1 MSIRL
6 KLIMGMGAAL
16 LASTLLLVSLN
27 IVQMRGL
34 LDRYL
39 LNSALP
45 SSLEAIANSVER
57 DLQAPITASRLI
69 AGNSYLKEWIGDN
82 EPQQGLAPATRY
94 LEGVRR
100 SQEAA
105 SAHFVSVNTGNYYT
119 HQGIDRVV
127 TPQADRWFY
136 NFLESGETMEL
147 SLDVDKAT
155 GKPTLFINARMEDG
169 GEAIA
174 VTGVGIGLD
183 QMAERIREFRFGET
197 GIVYLVSETGQVNIH
212 PDLQQT
218 DQPLSKVIS
227 PTAAAELL
235 KDPTYHLTEFDRDGR
250 RFIAASLP
258 LSITDWRVVVEV
270 PSTEIYGEA
279 SRANQT
285 SLLVGVL
292 VALVFLGIIAL
303 VATRMTKPLTK
314 ITRALTEIAK
324 GGGDL
329 TQELAVERKDELG
342 QLATGFNQFVGAQR
356 EMVRGLLET
365 AIRLKAFVDQT
376 STVMTANTDRAKE
389 QSSLTDSVATAVCE
403 MEATVQEIAKS
414 ATETANQLE
423 QVGNSA
429 SDIREGMSRS
439 IAQVEG
445 MANNIRESASAIQQ
459 LATEARDI
467 GQVIEVINA
476 ISDQTNLLALNAAI
490 EAARAGEHGRGFS
503 VVADEVRSLAQKT
516 QSSTKQI
523 RTIIERLQE
532 GSERA
537 VETMATSD
545 KATEETV
552 STSASMGKALDG
564 IGENVDRIVEMS
576 HQVAAATEE
585 QSSVT
590 EEISSNVQ
598 DISHLSARSS
608 EDMTAASRE
617 IEELRAMA
625 EKLEA
630 QMKAFRLDRED

>member
-6 KLIMGMGAAL
+6 KLILGMGAAL

-27 IVQMRGL
+27 IFQMRGL

-100 SQEAA
+100 SQDAA
-105 SAHFVSVNTGNYYT
+105 SAHFVSASTGNYYT

-155 GKPTLFINARMEDG
+155 GKPTLFINARMEDR

-227 PTAAAELL
+227 PTAAAELFQ
-235 KDPTYHLTEFDRDGR
+235 DSTYHLTEFERDGR
-250 RFIAASLP
+250 RYVAASLP

-270 PSTEIYGEA
+270 PSAEIYGEA

-329 TQELAVERKDELG
+329 TQELTVERKDELG

-365 AIRLKAFVDQT
+365 AIRLKGFVEQT

-429 SDIREGMSRS
+429 SDIRDGMSRS

-445 MANNIRESASAIQQ
+445 MAENIRESASAIQQ

-537 VETMATSD
+537 VETMATSE

-598 DISHLSARSS
+598 NISHLSARSS

-625 EKLEA
+625 EKLET

>member
-6 KLIMGMGAAL
+6 KLIIGMGAAL
-16 LASTLLLVSLN
+16 LASTLLLIALN

-45 SSLEAIANSVER
+45 ASLEAMANSVER
-57 DLQAPITASRLI
+57 DLQAPMTASRLI
-69 AGNSYLKEWIGDN
+69 AENSYLKEWISDG
-82 EPQQGLAPATRY
+82 EPEQGLAPATRY
-94 LEGVRR
+94 LEGVRH

-105 SAHFVSVNTGNYYT
+105 SAHFVSVATGNYYT
-119 HQGIDRVV
+119 HKGIDRVV
-127 TPQADRWFY
+127 TRQADPWFY
-136 NFLESGETMEL
+136 DFLESGETMEL

-155 GKPTLFINARMEDG
+155 GRPTLFINARMEDR
-169 GEAIA
+169 GEAVA
-174 VTGVGIGLD
+174 VTGIGLGLD
-183 QMAERIREFRFGET
+183 QMAERIRAFRFGET
-197 GIVYLVSETGQVNIH
+197 GIVYLVSATGQVNIH
-212 PDLQQT
+212 PDLRQT
-218 DQPLSKVIS
+218 NQPLSKVIS
-227 PTAAAELL
+227 PTSAEELL
-235 KDPTYHLTEFDRDGR
+235 EGSTYQLSEFDRDGSR
-250 RFIAASLP
+250 YIAASLP
-258 LSITDWRVVVEV
+258 LSITDWRIVVEV
-270 PSTEIYGEA
+270 PSDEIYGEA
-279 SRANQT
+279 SRANQI
-285 SLLVGVL
+285 SLLVGIL

-303 VATRMTKPLTK
+303 VATRMTQPLTK

-329 TQELAVERKDELG
+329 TQELTVESKDELG
-342 QLATGFNQFVGAQR
+342 QLANGFNRFVGAQR

-365 AIRLKAFVDQT
+365 AVRLKQFVEQT
-376 STVMTANTDRAKE
+376 STVMTANTNRAKE
-389 QSSLTDSVATAVCE
+389 QSGLTDSVATAVCE

-423 QVGNSA
+423 QVGKSA

-439 IAQVEG
+439 IAQVGG
-445 MANNIRESASAIQQ
+445 MADNIRESASAIQQ
-459 LATEARDI
+459 LAVEARDI

-516 QSSTKQI
+516 QSSTQQI

-532 GSERA
+532 GSEQA
-537 VETMATSD
+537 VKAMAASE
-545 KATEETV
+545 KATEESV
-552 STSASMGKALDG
+552 STSASMGEALDR
-564 IGENVDRIVEMS
+564 IGDNVDRIVEMS

-590 EEISSNVQ
+590 EDISSNVQ

-608 EDMTAASRE
+608 EDMVAASRE

-630 QMKAFRLDRED
+630 QMKAFRLDRQG

>member
-1 MSIRL
+1 
-6 KLIMGMGAAL
+6 
-16 LASTLLLVSLN
+16 
-27 IVQMRGL
+27 
-34 LDRYL
+34 
-39 LNSALP
+39 
-45 SSLEAIANSVER
+45 
-57 DLQAPITASRLI
+57 
-69 AGNSYLKEWIGDN
+69 
-82 EPQQGLAPATRY
+82 
-94 LEGVRR
+94 
-100 SQEAA
+100 
-105 SAHFVSVNTGNYYT
+105 
-119 HQGIDRVV
+119 
-127 TPQADRWFY
+127 
-136 NFLESGETMEL
+136 
-147 SLDVDKAT
+147 
-155 GKPTLFINARMEDG
+155 
-169 GEAIA
+169 
-174 VTGVGIGLD
+174 
-183 QMAERIREFRFGET
+183 
-197 GIVYLVSETGQVNIH
+197 
-212 PDLQQT
+212 
-218 DQPLSKVIS
+218 
-227 PTAAAELL
+227 L

-537 VETMATSD
+537 VETMATSE

>member
-6 KLIMGMGAAL
+6 KLIIGMGAAL
-16 LASTLLLVSLN
+16 LASTLLLVALN

-69 AGNSYLKEWIGDN
+69 AGNSYLKEWISDN
-82 EPQQGLAPATRY
+82 EPQQGLDPATRY

-127 TPQADRWFY
+127 TPEVDRWFY
-136 NFLESGETMEL
+136 NFLKSGETMEL

-155 GKPTLFINARMEDG
+155 GKPTLFINARMEDR

-183 QMAERIREFRFGET
+183 QMAERIREFRFGDT

-235 KDPTYHLTEFDRDGR
+235 KGSTYHLTEFDRDGR
-250 RFIAASLP
+250 RYVAASLP

-270 PSTEIYGEA
+270 PSAEIYGEA
-279 SRANQT
+279 SRANQI

-314 ITRALTEIAK
+314 ITQALTEIAK

-365 AIRLKAFVDQT
+365 AIRLKAFVEQT
-376 STVMTANTDRAKE
+376 STVMAANTDRAKE

-445 MANNIRESASAIQQ
+445 MASNIRESASAIQQ

-537 VETMATSD
+537 VETMATSE

-608 EDMTAASRE
+608 EEMTAASRE

>member
-1 MSIRL
+1 
-6 KLIMGMGAAL
+6 MGAAL

-27 IVQMRGL
+27 IFQMRGL

-69 AGNSYLKEWIGDN
+69 AGNSYLKEWIRDN
-82 EPQQGLAPATRY
+82 EPQQGLDPATQY

-100 SQEAA
+100 SQDAA
-105 SAHFVSVNTGNYYT
+105 SAHFVSASTGNYYT

-155 GKPTLFINARMEDG
+155 GKPTLFINARMEDR

-227 PTAAAELL
+227 PTAAAELFQ
-235 KDPTYHLTEFDRDGR
+235 DSTYHLTEFERDGR
-250 RFIAASLP
+250 RYVAASLP

-270 PSTEIYGEA
+270 PSAEIYGEA

-329 TQELAVERKDELG
+329 TQELTVERKDELG

-365 AIRLKAFVDQT
+365 AIRLKGFVEQT

-429 SDIREGMSRS
+429 SDIRDGMSRS

-445 MANNIRESASAIQQ
+445 MAENIRESASAIQQ

-516 QSSTKQI
+516 QTSTQQI

-537 VETMATSD
+537 VKTMAASEE
-545 KATEETV
+545 ATEETV
-552 STSASMGKALDG
+552 NTSASMGKALDG

-625 EKLEA
+625 EKLET

>member
-6 KLIMGMGAAL
+6 KLIIGMGAAL

-82 EPQQGLAPATRY
+82 EPQQGLGAATRY

-105 SAHFVSVNTGNYYT
+105 SAHFVSANTGNYYT

-136 NFLESGETMEL
+136 NFLESGETMDL

-227 PTAAAELL
+227 PTAAAELFQ
-235 KDPTYHLTEFDRDGR
+235 DSTYHLTEFERDGR
-250 RFIAASLP
+250 RYVAASLP

-270 PSTEIYGEA
+270 PSAEIYGEA

-285 SLLVGVL
+285 SLVVGVL

-342 QLATGFNQFVGAQR
+342 QLATGFNQFVGSQR

-365 AIRLKAFVDQT
+365 AIRLKGFVEQT

-429 SDIREGMSRS
+429 SDIRDGMSRS

-445 MANNIRESASAIQQ
+445 MAENIRESALAIQQ
-459 LATEARDI
+459 LAVEARDI

-537 VETMATSD
+537 VETMATSE

-598 DISHLSARSS
+598 DISHLSTRSS
-608 EDMTAASRE
+608 EDMMTASRE

>member
-6 KLIMGMGAAL
+6 KLIIGMGAAL
-16 LASTLLLVSLN
+16 LASTLLLVALN
-27 IVQMRGL
+27 IFQMRGL

-45 SSLEAIANSVER
+45 SSLESIANSVER
-57 DLQAPITASRLI
+57 DLQAPITASGLI
-69 AGNSYLKEWIGDN
+69 AENSYLKEWIRDR
-82 EPQQGLAPATRY
+82 EPEQGLAPATRY
-94 LEGVRR
+94 LEGVRS

-105 SAHFVSVNTGNYYT
+105 SAHFVSVETGNYYT
-119 HQGIDRVV
+119 HKGIDREV
-127 TPQADRWFY
+127 TPQADPWFY
-136 NFLESGETMEL
+136 DFLDSGEAMEL
-147 SLDVDKAT
+147 SLDVDKAS
-155 GKPTLFINARMEDG
+155 GKPTLFINARMEDR
-169 GEAIA
+169 GEAVA
-174 VTGVGIGLD
+174 VSGVGIGLD
-183 QMAERIREFRFGET
+183 QMAERIREFRFGDT

-218 DQPLSKVIS
+218 DQPLSDVIS
-227 PTAAAELL
+227 PTSAEDLL
-235 KDPTYHLTEFDRDGR
+235 EGSTYQLTEFDRDGSR
-250 RFIAASLP
+250 YIAASLP

-270 PSTEIYGEA
+270 PSDEIYGEA
-279 SRANQT
+279 SRANQI
-285 SLLVGVL
+285 SLVVGVL

-303 VATRMTKPLTK
+303 VATRMTRPLTK

-342 QLATGFNQFVGAQR
+342 QLAIGFNRFVGAQR

-365 AIRLKAFVDQT
+365 AVRLKAFVDQT

-445 MANNIRESASAIQQ
+445 MAENIRESASAIQR
-459 LATEARDI
+459 LAEEARDI

-516 QSSTKQI
+516 QSSTQQI
-523 RTIIERLQE
+523 RTIIERLQA

-537 VETMATSD
+537 VKTMATSE

-590 EEISSNVQ
+590 ENISSNVQ
-598 DISHLSARSS
+598 DISQLSARSS
-608 EDMTAASRE
+608 EDMVAASRE

-630 QMKAFRLDRED
+630 QMKAFRLDRQD